1 MDGYAEIESS
11 NNTQCVIKKLQEAAT
26 VVNGTLTAAVKKK
39 YNNGSLFSKTFAIEF
54 VNDTIAETDTGIVTA
69 LYNAGLC
76 ANSTYITKEEA
87 ALITDVDLQPGTS
100 SSTSVFYNQAKN
112 IKSFDGFQYFTS
124 VTSVPQ
130 NLFGSDTYYGNF
142 YPSLTSITIPPTVTT
157 LGKKCFCNTASLK
170 SIKGGE
176 SVTSIGQYAF
186 YGCTNVT
193 TFELPNFG
201 YVKAMAS
208 PNSLV
213 PKSFYVRRYYLNG
226 TVFDNGTDIGIM
238 IVDAAVSYVTLQK
251 NCSFGDVEEISYDTP
266 LGQVTTLYLPDIIYY
281 AVYVNTNMAN
291 ATSFKISYTST
302 ITGLVKESIIN
313 ANVATM
319 LDVALG
325 YSVTTSSITEIEG
338 YYCSDNT
345 TTPSTT
351 GSIPFSVTMTYKLLL
366 DLYIQH
372 VDGTLYTQEEWEQ
385 GGFSNDQANGVAV
398 VTSETSFVIAKTLQ
412 TGITFDLYGS
422 TISDVVITTDE
433 KKAALD
439 FKGLLN
445 TEKIKNSSA
454 VSYCKNYLFPNG
466 KNGYLGA
473 AGEWLIIGHNK
484 SAINTL
490 LLLIGGVSLFSPS
503 GTYWWWTS
511 TQYNSYSM
519 WVLRGDI
526 NTLSSYTK
534 SNSNVVRAFQ
544 SIGSLTIAS
553 NRSAAQ
559 FSVTYTNLW
568 GVTKNDILG
577 VGLHN
582 LFIKQGTEVNIVP
595 LPLPDG
601 LEVEGK
607 TFIYGLDQDEQTFNY
622 AIGDGVYIQH
632 INKTLYTQEE
642 WEQGGFS
649 NDQANGV
656 AVVAL
661 DNFVIAKDDASSSTL
676 KWGGYNKTL
685 TGVSLAKSLA
695 AALLDFDGM
704 GNTQKIIEQ
713 LSGSIDSLNV
723 VGAPAA
729 ETCVNYTFPNG
740 KNGHLPS
747 MGELYAACNN
757 KAMVDSALTLI
768 GGTAIE
774 STYYWTS
781 TPTNDDSV
789 WFINAGTKG
798 ASNTGKNMSY
808 RVRAFQ
814 SF

>member
-1 MDGYAEIESS
+1 MIRVVARTSAGTKSIDTSVSVKARTYPASGMTTLSGSNRLNNTREVYKLAVTTPNVNGEYVVTWSLTGMDGYAEIESS
-11 NNTQCVIKKLQEAAT
+11 NNTQCVIKKIQEATT

-39 YNNGSLFSKTFAIEF
+39 VNNYSLFTKTFAIEL
-54 VNDTIAETDTGIVTA
+54 VNDTIAETDKGIVTA

-76 ANSTYITKEEA
+76 ANSAYITKEEA
-87 ALITDVDLQPGTS
+87 ALITDVDLQSGTS
-100 SSTSVFYNQAKN
+100 YSTSVFHAQRNN
-112 IKSFDGFQYFTS
+112 IKTFDGFKYFTG

-157 LGKKCFCNTASLK
+157 LGKKCFCNTVSLK

-176 SVTSIGQYAF
+176 SVTSIDQYAF

-213 PKSFYVRRYYLNG
+213 PKSFYVQRYYLNG

-351 GSIPFSVTMTYKLLL
+351 ENIPFSVTMTYELLL

-372 VDGTLYTQEEWEQ
+372 VDG
-385 GGFSNDQANGVAV
+385 
-398 VTSETSFVIAKTLQ
+398 
-412 TGITFDLYGS
+412 
-422 TISDVVITTDE
+422 
-433 KKAALD
+433 
-439 FKGLLN
+439 
-445 TEKIKNSSA
+445 
-454 VSYCKNYLFPNG
+454 
-466 KNGYLGA
+466 
-473 AGEWLIIGHNK
+473 
-484 SAINTL
+484 
-490 LLLIGGVSLFSPS
+490 
-503 GTYWWWTS
+503 
-511 TQYNSYSM
+511 
-519 WVLRGDI
+519 
-526 NTLSSYTK
+526 
-534 SNSNVVRAFQ
+534 
-544 SIGSLTIAS
+544 
-553 NRSAAQ
+553 
-559 FSVTYTNLW
+559 
-568 GVTKNDILG
+568 
-577 VGLHN
+577 
-582 LFIKQGTEVNIVP
+582 
-595 LPLPDG
+595 
-601 LEVEGK
+601 
-607 TFIYGLDQDEQTFNY
+607 
-622 AIGDGVYIQH
+622 
-632 INKTLYTQEE
+632 TLYTQEE

-661 DNFVIAKDDASSSTL
+661 DNFVIAKDDASSSKC

-729 ETCVNYTFPNG
+729 ETCANYTFPNG

-781 TPTNDDSV
+781 TPISDASV
-789 WFINAGTKG
+789 WFINAGTKE
-798 ASNTGKNMSY
+798 ASNAGKNMSY
-808 RVRAFQ
+808 CVRAFQ